1 MSDHQ
6 RYAPQEAPIMFRLTN
21 SKSISTASLPH
32 FSSRSHAK
40 SAHNLNAPFPKWIAS
55 AGCLCLLALTALTG
69 QVAHAQGS
77 SSEVRT
83 KAYQGNKSV
92 LGGPGYF
99 TTAVGAGFGGGL
111 SNQSTM
117 LDLTAGYNIDYG
129 PQLTGKTLVDMNLGT
144 GSDTS
149 RFIDLA
155 IGANFFPAD
164 IQLSQVK
171 PYLGADAGVGFVRT
185 ANARTADSL
194 AVAGTVGF
202 QMLTNQTNVD
212 VNLRY
217 ELLTQ
222 QISGAN
228 PQVLG
233 LRIGMNY

>member
-1 MSDHQ
+1 
-6 RYAPQEAPIMFRLTN
+6 MFRLIQIQST
-21 SKSISTASLPH
+21 STAS
-32 FSSRSHAK
+32 SISK
-40 SAHNLNAPFPKWIAS
+40 SAHNSTAAIPKWLAL
-55 AGCLCLLALTALTG
+55 AGCICLLAIASMTG
-69 QVAHAQGS
+69 QVARAQGS

-155 IGANFFPAD
+155 VGANFFPSD

-171 PYLGADAGVGFVRT
+171 PYVGADAGVGFVRT

-194 AVAGTVGF
+194 AVAGTLGF

-212 VNLRY
+212 VNVRY

-222 QISGAN
+222 QISGVN